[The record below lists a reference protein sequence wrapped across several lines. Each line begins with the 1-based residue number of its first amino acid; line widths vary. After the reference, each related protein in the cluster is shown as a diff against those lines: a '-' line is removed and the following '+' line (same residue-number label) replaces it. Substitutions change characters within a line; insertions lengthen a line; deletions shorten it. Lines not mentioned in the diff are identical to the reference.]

1 MDYNIAQWKSEYE
14 SGNQL
19 VDEQHKF
26 LFSLINTL
34 HNAMLTGQAQT
45 VVEHIFSSF
54 YNHLV
59 VHIST
64 EEVYMQEHNYPYY
77 LEHLEKHEELKKRL
91 IELKTQGVVT
101 LSRFLTD
108 WLINH
113 IQQDDLKMVEFCN
126 LR

>member
-34 HNAMLTGQAQT
+34 HNAMLTGQGKS
-45 VVEHIFSSF
+45 VVNKIIHSLYE
-54 YNHLV
+54 YVV
-59 VHIST
+59 VHFST
-64 EEVYMQEHNYPYY
+64 EEVYMLDHHYPHYFEHCK
-77 LEHLEKHEELKKRL
+77 KHDDLKRRLVELD
-91 IELKTQGVVT
+91 EDNVVT

-113 IQQDDLKMVEFCN
+113 IQHDDLKMVEFCN
-126 LR
+126 RY

>member
-26 LFSLINTL
+26 LFGLINTL
-34 HNAMLTGQAQT
+34 HNAMLTGQGKSVVNQIINSLYEYT
-45 VVEHIFSSF
+45 VVHF
-54 YNHLV
+54 
-59 VHIST
+59 ST
-64 EEVYMQEHNYPYY
+64 EEVYMLDHNYPHY
-77 LEHLEKHEELKKRL
+77 LEHCKKHDALKRRLVELD
-91 IELKTQGVVT
+91 TNNVVT

-113 IQQDDLKMVEFCN
+113 IQHDDFKMVQFCN
-126 LR
+126 RY